1 MSEAASPPTERPS
14 VGGEAASSTTQ
25 LDEHQLP
32 GDSNTAPPPL
42 EPLFTL
48 LTNSTTNTTVHPRVQ
63 YLFADDDTSVLSN
76 PPDRAVVVDLAPSAD
91 NTRWTVSWA
100 SSLDADFAV
109 TGSCL
114 AAQQADVEASDSS
127 AAMLRI
133 EGVERE
139 PVDDVRE
146 DSLPA
151 SGSGSAAV
159 GRDDVEALAEDFR
172 RRMGVLKKVVG
183 EGERRRQQLLLP
195 PPHEELA
202 EASKSQDEVGR
213 GGVDDEE
220 GARESD

>member
-1 MSEAASPPTERPS
+1 MSEAVSPPIEHP
-14 VGGEAASSTTQ
+14 GEAAATAQ

-32 GDSNTAPPPL
+32 GDSNTAPPSF

-48 LTNSTTNTTVHPRVQ
+48 LTNETTNTTVHPRVQ

-76 PPDRAVVVDLAPSAD
+76 PPDRAVIVDLAPSAD
-91 NTRWTVSWA
+91 NTHWAVSWA
-100 SSLDADFAV
+100 SSLSADFAV
-109 TGSCL
+109 TGSRL
-114 AAQQADVEASDSS
+114 AAQQADGEASDSG

-139 PVDDVRE
+139 PVDDVRG

-151 SGSGSAAV
+151 SGSGSAAM
-159 GRDDVEALAEDFR
+159 GSDDVEALAVEFR

-183 EGERRRQQLLLP
+183 EGERRKQLQQQQLQS
-195 PPHEELA
+195 PHEELA
-202 EASKSQDEVGR
+202 DPSKSQDEVRR
-213 GGVDDEE
+213 GGVDDSE